1 MRNDY
6 KLLPQLLEV
15 KHPDVDGVDVDLP
28 GRDLGQAE
36 EAVEQGGLA
45 TPRPTNN
52 THLGMLY
59 NLKAFPKKRDKNL
72 PFPQLLSGD

>member
-1 MRNDY
+1 MRDDY

-15 KHPDVDGVDVDLP
+15 EHPDVDGVDVDLAR
-28 GRDLGQAE
+28 GHLRQAE

-45 TPRPTNN
+45 TPCPTNN
-52 THLGMLY
+52 THLGMY
-59 NLKAFPKKRDKNL
+59 NVKTFPKKMDKNL